1 MENQA
6 APEKENSAGV
16 LYLAFE
22 LSRKK
27 WKLGFSDGK
36 APQIRQVTIGA
47 GDLEACRK
55 EIEKAKQRL
64 GLSESVEVRSCY
76 EAGREGFW
84 LHRAMEQIGV
94 DNMVVDAS
102 SIEVNR
108 RQRRA
113 KTDRMDV
120 EKLVRQLIR
129 YGRGEH
135 DVWRVVRVPSPEA
148 EDSRQLHRELEVL
161 KEEKKQHRV
170 RIQSLLYTQGIDV
183 KVGPKFSTKLEELRC
198 WNQEPIPAQM
208 KIRIQDEYH
217 RLQLVEAQIREVKAR
232 RVEQFQA
239 GQKEAAMQKVRMLQQ
254 LLGIGMGSSWV
265 FVMELFGWRQFQN
278 RREVAGAVGL
288 TPTPYNSGDSVR
300 EQGISRAGNR
310 RVRKLTIEIAWAWL
324 RFQPNSKLSRWYKQ
338 RFGDGGGRMRRIGI
352 VAMARRLVIDLWRYV
367 EFGVVPEGAR
377 LKVAL
382 ASSNC

>member
-6 APEKENSAGV
+6 ALSKENNADV

-36 APQIRQVTIGA
+36 MPQIRQITMSA
-47 GDLEACRK
+47 GDLKTCAE
-55 EIEKAKQRL
+55 EIDKAKQRF
-64 GLSESVEVRSCY
+64 GLKGSVGVRSCY

-84 LHRAMEQIGV
+84 LHRALTEMGIE
-94 DNMVVDAS
+94 NMVVDAS

-129 YGRGEH
+129 YWRGEH

-148 EDSRQLHRELEVL
+148 EDRRQQHRELEAL
-161 KEEKKQHRV
+161 KEEKKRHRV
-170 RIQSLLYTQGIDV
+170 RIQSLLFTQGIDV
-183 KVGPKFSTKLEELRC
+183 KVGSQFWKELEGLHG
-198 WNQEPIPAQM
+198 WNQEPIPPQM
-208 KIRIQDEYH
+208 KQRIVGEYH
-217 RLQLVEAQIREVKAR
+217 RLQLVEAQIREAKKKQAQQVKA
-232 RVEQFQA
+232 
-239 GQKEAAMQKVRMLQQ
+239 AAQDCAIKKVRMLQQ
-254 LLGIGMGSSWV
+254 LIGIGMGSSWV

-278 RREVAGAVGL
+278 RRELAGAVGL

-300 EQGISRAGNR
+300 EQGISRAGNH
-310 RVRKLTIEIAWAWL
+310 RVRKLLIEIAWCWL
-324 RFQPNSKLSRWYKQ
+324 RFQPHSKLSRWYKQ
-338 RFGDGGGRMRRIGI
+338 RFASGGARMRRIGI

-367 EFGVVPEGAR
+367 EFGQVPEGAR
-377 LKVAL
+377 LRVA
-382 ASSNC
+382 SR

>member
-6 APEKENSAGV
+6 ALEKENTAGV

-36 APQIRQVTIGA
+36 VPQIRQVTIQA
-47 GDLEACRK
+47 GDLEVCRK
-55 EIEKAKQRL
+55 EIQKAKQRF
-64 GLSESVEVRSCY
+64 GLNESDGVRSCY

-84 LHRAMEQIGV
+84 LHRALEPMGIH
-94 DNMVVDAS
+94 NMVVDAS

-129 YGRGEH
+129 YWRGEH
-135 DVWRVVRVPSPEA
+135 DVWSVVRVPSPEA
-148 EDSRQLHRELEVL
+148 EDGRQLHRALEVL

-170 RIQSLLYTQGIDV
+170 RMQSLLFTQGLDV
-183 KVGPKFSTKLEELRC
+183 KVNRKFLSKLEGFRC

-208 KIRIQDEYH
+208 RIRIQDEYH
-217 RLQLVEAQIREVKAR
+217 RLQLVEVQIREMKRKQAEQ
-232 RVEQFQA
+232 VEA
-239 GQKEAAMQKVRMLQQ
+239 EQKNGAMQKVRMLQQ
-254 LLGIGMGSSWV
+254 LLGVGMGSSWI
-265 FVMELFGWRQFQN
+265 FVMELFAWRQFQN

-288 TPTPYNSGDSVR
+288 TPTPYNSGASAR
-300 EQGISRAGNR
+300 EQGISRAGNWR
-310 RVRKLTIEIAWAWL
+310 ARKLAIEIAWSWL
-324 RFQPNSKLSRWYKQ
+324 RFQPNSKLSRWYNQ
-338 RFGDGGGRMRRIGI
+338 RFAGGGGRMRRIGI

-367 EFGVVPEGAR
+367 ELGVLPEGAQ
-377 LKVAL
+377 LKVAV
-382 ASSNC
+382 ASATR

>member
-6 APEKENSAGV
+6 ALEKENSAGV

-47 GDLEACRK
+47 GDLETCRK
-55 EIEKAKQRL
+55 EIQKAKQRL
-64 GLSESVEVRSCY
+64 GLNESVGVRSCY

-135 DVWRVVRVPSPEA
+135 DVWRVVRVPGPEA
-148 EDSRQLHRELEVL
+148 EDRRQLHRELEVL

-183 KVGPKFSTKLEELRC
+183 KVGAKFSTNLEQLRC
-198 WNQEPIPAQM
+198 WNQEAIPAQM
-208 KIRIQDEYH
+208 KIRIEDEYH

-239 GQKEAAMQKVRMLQQ
+239 GQKEAAM
-254 LLGIGMGSSWV
+254 
-265 FVMELFGWRQFQN
+265 
-278 RREVAGAVGL
+278 
-288 TPTPYNSGDSVR
+288 
-300 EQGISRAGNR
+300 
-310 RVRKLTIEIAWAWL
+310 
-324 RFQPNSKLSRWYKQ
+324 
-338 RFGDGGGRMRRIGI
+338 
-352 VAMARRLVIDLWRYV
+352 
-367 EFGVVPEGAR
+367 
-377 LKVAL
+377 
-382 ASSNC
+382 